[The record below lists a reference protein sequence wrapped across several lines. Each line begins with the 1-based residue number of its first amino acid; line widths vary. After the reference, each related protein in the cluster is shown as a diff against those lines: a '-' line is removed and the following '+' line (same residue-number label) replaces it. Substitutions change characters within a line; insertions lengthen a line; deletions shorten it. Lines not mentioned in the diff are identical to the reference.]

1 MSNEMRSRA
10 VVTAGLCVALA
21 GGAMLAPAV
30 AVAED
35 APIEQDVN
43 AGDPSD
49 PSASAVA
56 LVNGKECATLE
67 DIVDAIAAADK
78 ADVKLMDSVEFDE
91 VLTIDAGKVVNLDMN
106 GKSITVSSD
115 FSGGRPITNN
125 GTLTVTGNGTIDC
138 SGGR

>member
-43 AGDPSD
+43 AGDPVRLLLCLLL
-49 PSASAVA
+49 PF
-56 LVNGKECATLE
+56 VNG
-67 DIVDAIAAADK
+67 
-78 ADVKLMDSVEFDE
+78 
-91 VLTIDAGKVVNLDMN
+91 
-106 GKSITVSSD
+106 
-115 FSGGRPITNN
+115 GGMRH
-125 GTLTVTGNGTIDC
+125 
-138 SGGR
+138 S